1 MKNAEICGIFREIA
15 NILEIKGDNPFRV
28 RAYERAARNIESLA
42 GNIEDYVYESRLS
55 EISGIGHDL
64 AEKITEFVK
73 TGKIK
78 SYREL
83 KKTIPKGLLGLL
95 DIPQIGPKT
104 AKLLYEKLKIKNL
117 SDLQKAIEL
126 KKLQGIPG
134 IKEKTIENIKRGIE
148 IAKKGRQHMP
158 LGFAIAAADEF
169 IGLLKEIPSAESIS
183 VAGSLRRQKE
193 TVRDIDI
200 LAVSNRPQEIMD
212 AFVQAPS
219 VKEILAQGNT
229 KSSVRTSDGL
239 QVDCRVVERKSYG
252 AALVYFTGSKN
263 FNIKLRAMAQKKG
276 FKINE
281 YGVFKQDKFI
291 AGKTEEEVFK
301 LLGLSFIEP
310 ELREDNGEIELAENN
325 KLPRLIELKDI
336 KGDLHTHSKWSDG
349 RGTIEEMASAAQK
362 KEYSYIAVTDHS
374 HSLKVAKGL
383 SIADLKKKKAEI
395 ESINRNTKDFR
406 ILFGAEVDI
415 DSQGN
420 LDYKDEVLKEFD
432 IVVAAIHTGF
442 KQPKAQITKRLIKA
456 CKNKYTHIIAHPT
469 GCLWGVRDS
478 YEVDF
483 KELFKAAS
491 DTNTCMEISSFPDR
505 LDLNSVHSRMAKEM
519 GVRISI
525 DTDSHAV
532 AQMDMMKLGVAVA
545 RRGWLSKEDVIN
557 TLELKELLKII
568 KK

>member
-1 MKNAEICGIFREIA
+1 M
-15 NILEIKGDNPFRV
+15 
-28 RAYERAARNIESLA
+28 
-42 GNIEDYVYESRLS
+42 
-55 EISGIGHDL
+55 
-64 AEKITEFVK
+64 
-73 TGKIK
+73 
-78 SYREL
+78 
-83 KKTIPKGLLGLL
+83 
-95 DIPQIGPKT
+95 
-104 AKLLYEKLKIKNL
+104 
-117 SDLQKAIEL
+117 
-126 KKLQGIPG
+126 
-134 IKEKTIENIKRGIE
+134 
-148 IAKKGRQHMP
+148 
-158 LGFAIAAADEF
+158 
-169 IGLLKEIPSAESIS
+169 
-183 VAGSLRRQKE
+183 
-193 TVRDIDI
+193 
-200 LAVSNRPQEIMD
+200 
-212 AFVQAPS
+212 
-219 VKEILAQGNT
+219 
-229 KSSVRTSDGL
+229 
-239 QVDCRVVERKSYG
+239 
-252 AALVYFTGSKN
+252 
-263 FNIKLRAMAQKKG
+263 
-276 FKINE
+276 
-281 YGVFKQDKFI
+281 
-291 AGKTEEEVFK
+291 
-301 LLGLSFIEP
+301 SFIEP

-336 KGDLHTHSKWSDG
+336 KGDLHTNSKWSDG

-456 CKNKYTHIIAHPT
+456 CKIKYTHIIAHPT
-469 GCLWGVRDS
+469 GCLWGVRDP

-557 TLELKELLKII
+557 TLELKELLRSI

>member
-1 MKNAEICGIFREIA
+1 MKNIEICGIFREIA

-28 RAYERAARNIESLA
+28 RAYETAARNIESLT
-42 GNIEDYVYESRLS
+42 GNIEDYVQEDRLS
-55 EISGIGHDL
+55 EIAGIGHDL

-73 TGKIK
+73 TGRIK
-78 SYREL
+78 SYSEL
-83 KKTIPKGLLGLL
+83 KKTIPKGLLDLL

-104 AKLLYEKLKIKNL
+104 ARLLYEKLKIENL

-126 KKLQGIPG
+126 KKLEGIFG
-134 IKEKTIENIKRGIE
+134 IKEKTIENIKKGIE
-148 IAKKGRQHMP
+148 IVKKGRQRMP
-158 LGFAIAAADEF
+158 LGFAIAAADEWT
-169 IGLLKEIPSAESIS
+169 GLLKGIPSAESIFI
-183 VAGSLRRQKE
+183 AGSLRRQKE

-200 LAVSNRPQEIMD
+200 LAVSSRPQEIMD
-212 AFVQAPS
+212 AFVHAPS
-219 VKEILAQGNT
+219 VKEILARGNT
-229 KSSVRTSDGL
+229 KSSVRTKDGL
-239 QVDCRVVERKSYG
+239 RVDCRVVEQKSYG

-281 YGVFKQDKFI
+281 YGVFKRDKFI
-291 AGKTEEEVFK
+291 AGKTEQEIFK
-301 LLGLSFIEP
+301 LMGLSYIEP
-310 ELREDNGEIELAENN
+310 ELREDTGEIELAANN
-325 KLPRLIELKDI
+325 KLPCLIELKDI

-349 RGTIEEMASAAQK
+349 RNTIEEMARFAQK
-362 KEYSYIAVTDHS
+362 KGYSYIAITDHS
-374 HSLKVAKGL
+374 QSLKVAKGL

-395 ESINRNTKDFR
+395 DSINKKMKDFR
-406 ILFGAEVDI
+406 VLFGTEVDI
-415 DSQGN
+415 NSQGN

-442 KQPKAQITKRLIKA
+442 KQPKARITKRLIKA

-469 GCLWGVRDS
+469 GRLWAVRDP

-483 KELFKAAS
+483 NEVFKAAV
-491 DTNTCMEISSFPDR
+491 DTNTCVEINSFSDR
-505 LDLNSVHSRMAKEM
+505 LDLNSAHSRMAKEM

-525 DTDSHAV
+525 DTDSHAA
-532 AQMDMMKLGVAVA
+532 AQLDMMKLGVAVA

-557 TLELKELLKII
+557 TLELKDLLRTI